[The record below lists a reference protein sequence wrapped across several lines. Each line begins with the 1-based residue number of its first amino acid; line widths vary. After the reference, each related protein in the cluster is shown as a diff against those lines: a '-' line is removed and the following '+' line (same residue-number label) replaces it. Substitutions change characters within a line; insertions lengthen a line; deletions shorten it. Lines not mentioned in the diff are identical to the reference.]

1 MGELMGVS
9 IAAEVCCHVGRVRTN
24 NEDNFFFNGFNLSKS
39 FAHKGIV
46 RRKRSDASVQLYA
59 VCDGMGG
66 QAAGEEASFIGTDM
80 MHGLLRR
87 LRNSADP
94 HIAIDDYTDEANK
107 AVAKL
112 DNGAGCT
119 LAMVCIAEGK
129 AIVSWLGDSR
139 VYMLRSGKLRQLTQD
154 HTEAERLRKLGIAAA
169 DKRSHN
175 SLTRYLGMNMEGMV
189 LTPSYCEPITIK
201 KKDMFLICSDGLTSM
216 VNDEEIAAI
225 MRESQKPAY
234 DLVNAALEAGG
245 TDNVT
250 AAVIGVES
258 LKQWQMKRSIKS
270 RTVLALTLCMPFMQ
284 AR

>member
-1 MGELMGVS
+1 M
-9 IAAEVCCHVGRVRTN
+9 T
-24 NEDNFFFNGFNLSKS
+24 
-39 FAHKGIV
+39 V
-46 RRKRSDASVQLYA
+46 RRHEYFEEMARQIIREIEIMYSLR
-59 VCDGMGG
+59 
-66 QAAGEEASFIGTDM
+66 GEENIVGYEDHMVLHEPNSLRWEIFIRMELLVPLGTYIRNNAITPEDV
-80 MHGLLRR
+80 RR
-87 LRNSADP
+87 LGIEICNAL
-94 HIAIDDYTDEANK
+94 EACDSYSIIHRDIK
-107 AVAKL
+107 E
-112 DNGAGCT
+112 D
-119 LAMVCIAEGK
+119 
-129 AIVSWLGDSR
+129 IVSWLGDSR

-189 LTPSYCEPITIK
+189 LTPSYCEPIAIK
-201 KKDMFLICSDGLTSM
+201 RNDMFLICSDGLTSM

-234 DLVNAALEAGG
+234 DLVNAALKAGG